1 VSDDQLEQEDGGARP
16 RRAEREER
24 PVPVRSGAG
33 GGSDAPPAAAA
44 GSRRAAALVAAQ
56 EAASRKRWFQLVPR
70 RNLVRVGLM
79 VFILLVVIALQ
90 RRTGSIVA
98 NLEAVLGVRPARP
111 PATAREAPRVRLAP
125 LPQSPAP
132 GTAEAAK

>member
-1 VSDDQLEQEDGGARP
+1 MSDDQLEQDDGGDGAVS
-16 RRAEREER
+16 AAGG
-24 PVPVRSGAG
+24 SGAPAG
-33 GGSDAPPAAAA
+33 GAVA

-98 NLEAVLGVRPARP
+98 NLESMLGVRPARP
-111 PATAREAPRVRLAP
+111 PATADEAPRVRLAP
-125 LPQSPAP
+125 RPQSTVP
-132 GTAEAAK
+132 GTAESAK